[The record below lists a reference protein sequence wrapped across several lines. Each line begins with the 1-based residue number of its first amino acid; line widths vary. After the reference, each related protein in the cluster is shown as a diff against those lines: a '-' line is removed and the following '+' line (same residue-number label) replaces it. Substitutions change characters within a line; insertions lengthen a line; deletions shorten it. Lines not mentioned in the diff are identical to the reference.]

1 MRKYPPNCILYPV
14 FEDCTFAPVRKT
26 SVEGVELKRIRSL
39 RLPIT
44 MPLYQRQSKLGR
56 SFCRLSTNADA
67 CFLLMINIKPHERRE
82 VVARARIAG
91 EDLFRAVY
99 ADPFAELHVVHPKQ
113 RQQRRGLLPDTLHGI
128 LTASAV
134 TKPRSRRMR
143 S

>member
-1 MRKYPPNCILYPV
+1 M
-14 FEDCTFAPVRKT
+14 
-26 SVEGVELKRIRSL
+26 KRIRSL

>member
-1 MRKYPPNCILYPV
+1 
-14 FEDCTFAPVRKT
+14 
-26 SVEGVELKRIRSL
+26 
-39 RLPIT
+39 
-44 MPLYQRQSKLGR
+44 
-56 SFCRLSTNADA
+56 
-67 CFLLMINIKPHERRE
+67 MINIKPHERRE

-99 ADPFAELHVVHPKQ
+99 ADPFVELHVVHPKQ